1 MKIEISN
8 GELLDKLSIL
18 EIKLGKINDPEK
30 LVNIQSE
37 YLLLKPLG
45 NNLIECV
52 QSLYDDLVDI
62 NRLLWDI
69 EDTIRDLERS
79 QRFDDEFIQTAR
91 KVYRFNDKRAQIK
104 KEINRLTNSG
114 LIEEKSYSGY

>member
-30 LVNIQSE
+30 LVNVRSE
-37 YLLLKPLG
+37 YLMLKPLG
-45 NNLIECV
+45 DNLIV
-52 QSLYDDLVDI
+52 SVRSLYNDLVGV
-62 NRLLWDI
+62 NLLLWEI
-69 EDTIRDLERS
+69 EDEIRDLERS
-79 QRFDDEFIQTAR
+79 QRFDDQFIQTAR
-91 KVYRFNDKRAQIK
+91 KVYRFNDKRAHIK